1 MDPMTERV
9 DPAAAAVLI
18 RDLDGR
24 ELPLR
29 ETWNRRTAV
38 LVFVRHFG

>member
-1 MDPMTERV
+1 V
-9 DPAAAAVLI
+9 DHVPQEAARATI

-24 ELPLR
+24 EHELQ
-29 ETWNRRTAV
+29 ETWAERAAV

>member
-1 MDPMTERV
+1 MQHV
-9 DPAAAAVLI
+9 DPQAAACII

-24 ELPLR
+24 EITLGS
-29 ETWNRRTAV
+29 TWRDRTAV